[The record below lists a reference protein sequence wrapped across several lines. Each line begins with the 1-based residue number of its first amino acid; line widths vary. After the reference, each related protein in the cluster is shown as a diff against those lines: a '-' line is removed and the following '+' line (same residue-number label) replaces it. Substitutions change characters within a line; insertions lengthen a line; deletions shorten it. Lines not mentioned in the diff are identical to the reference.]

1 MVRLILLGPP
11 GAGKGTQAVRIAEE
25 FKLPHISTGDMLRR
39 AVRDETSLGL
49 EAKKIMD
56 AGGLVNDDIMLGIIR
71 ERLVQ
76 SDAREGFIL
85 DGFPRTLPQ
94 AEALDG
100 LLGEA
105 ETPPVLVANIDVENE
120 ELVKRIGG
128 RRSCPK
134 CGSVYNVHFKP
145 SRKEGICDSCGTE
158 LIQRDDDKEETVR
171 NRLSVYDNQTKPLLD
186 HYGEQVASVDGKG
199 APDEIFGKL
208 ADLIRK
214 SA

>member
-1 MVRLILLGPP
+1 
-11 GAGKGTQAVRIAEE
+11 
-25 FKLPHISTGDMLRR
+25 
-39 AVRDETSLGL
+39 
-49 EAKKIMD
+49 
-56 AGGLVNDDIMLGIIR
+56 
-71 ERLVQ
+71 
-76 SDAREGFIL
+76 
-85 DGFPRTLPQ
+85 
-94 AEALDG
+94 
-100 LLGEA
+100 
-105 ETPPVLVANIDVENE
+105 
-120 ELVKRIGG
+120 
-128 RRSCPK
+128 
-134 CGSVYNVHFKP
+134 VYNVHFKP